1 MALVVG
7 LTTTVMVLPPDV
19 VTLRLDVVREG
30 AAVIECVE
38 EVEADVVEDTV
49 EVADV
54 LDTEVDDKDDL
65 SSAKINEEE

>member
-1 MALVVG
+1 
-7 LTTTVMVLPPDV
+7 MVLPPDV